1 MNRRNFLETMLKSAG
16 ALAGEAGCAL
26 QASWQEEYY
35 YSLLTEEQRQ
45 SMFCCVFPLEV
56 MHHYDIQAGGAPF
69 DYALPVVEGT
79 AVLLGIQDDA
89 AYFLTNDHV
98 IAPPPAEN
106 VLRDE
111 GQFIH
116 DELRQ
121 EGVSSASRSNIRIC
135 YSASEIT
142 TIILGKR
149 IALAAEM
156 QRNERDDIALLGLPR
171 LRESISADE
180 YASLS
185 PPRFGDDRQLS
196 YGSLLFAAG
205 THWRG
210 EPRILQGIYAGRSAD
225 YRSPSEV
232 FLYDSASYYQ
242 MSGGGVFA
250 LRNGL
255 PELVGLVST
264 VIDDTLTVAVPLSEI
279 RRWLDEQGMGEILER

>member
-26 QASWQEEYY
+26 QAPRQEEYY

-45 SMFCCVFPLEV
+45 SMLCCVFPLEV
-56 MHHYDIQAGGAPF
+56 MHHYDILAGGAPF

-79 AVLLGIQDDA
+79 AVLLGVQDDA
-89 AYFLTNDHV
+89 AYLLTNDHV
-98 IAPPPAEN
+98 IAPPTAEN
-106 VLRDE
+106 VLSE
-111 GQFIH
+111 ESSFIYAG
-116 DELRQ
+116 LRQ
-121 EGVSSASRSNIRIC
+121 QGVSSANRPHLAIR

-142 TIILGKR
+142 TRVSGDEMP
-149 IALAAEM
+149 LAAEIR
-156 QRNERDDIALLGLPR
+156 RNEHEDIALLCRPNLHET
-171 LRESISADE
+171 LSAE
-180 YASLS
+180 ECAILS

-232 FLYDSASYYQ
+232 FLYDSSSYYR

-250 LRNGL
+250 LRDGL
-255 PELVGLVST
+255 PELVGLVSI
-264 VIDDTLTVAVPLSEI
+264 VIDDALTVAVPLSEI
-279 RRWLDEQGMGEILER
+279 RRWLDEEGMAEILER